1 VLTQVKPA
9 GVTVDIEATDEVL
22 LKFKDELTLV
32 LTPTRA
38 ARRVFVRDVKAQLCC
53 QPSGINYTSFQLVV
67 VCYNYAIRQY
77 SLQSGPYV
85 CMSANSSL
93 KHLYQ

>member
-1 VLTQVKPA
+1 MQVKPA

-38 ARRVFVRDVKAQLCC
+38 ARRVFLRDVKAQLCC
-53 QPSGINYTSFQLVV
+53 QPSGINFITWRFGVAVTRWSRSTQL
-67 VCYNYAIRQY
+67 
-77 SLQSGPYV
+77 
-85 CMSANSSL
+85 
-93 KHLYQ
+93 LYIEPG